1 MDVIYLALATAA
13 VSVTVAKSHAFEPLR
28 KWTEIT
34 FATWPM
40 IGKLVRCPYC
50 ISHWVAFILAL
61 VCSPQLVDGGWLVN
75 LLVTTFA
82 VVSLAAIITGAIL
95 RLLWMQESEI
105 DHLRDLLAEA
115 QDQIR
120 SLLSDEQRH

>member
-13 VSVTVAKSHAFEPLR
+13 VSVTVAKSHGFEPLR

-34 FATWPM
+34 FARWPM

-50 ISHWVAFILAL
+50 ISHWVAFILVAIAQPH
-61 VCSPQLVDGGWLVN
+61 VINSGPVDNWLVGS
-75 LLVTTFA
+75 FA
-82 VVSLAAIITGAIL
+82 VVALAAIITGAIL